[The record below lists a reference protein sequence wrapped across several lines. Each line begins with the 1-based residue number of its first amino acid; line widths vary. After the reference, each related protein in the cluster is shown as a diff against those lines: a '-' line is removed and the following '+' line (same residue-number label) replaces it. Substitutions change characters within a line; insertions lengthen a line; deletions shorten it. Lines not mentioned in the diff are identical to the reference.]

1 MGVLACDR
9 RGCENIMCDN
19 YSHEHGYICW
29 ECLAELKTKPF
40 VNIGDFMSSD
50 KETHE
55 EDSSDWE
62 DIVGEE
68 FKSRWEDNKDV

>member
-9 RGCENIMCDN
+9 QGCENIMCDY

-40 VNIGDFMSSD
+40 VNIGDFMSSN
-50 KETHE
+50 KETH
-55 EDSSDWE
+55 
-62 DIVGEE
+62 
-68 FKSRWEDNKDV
+68 